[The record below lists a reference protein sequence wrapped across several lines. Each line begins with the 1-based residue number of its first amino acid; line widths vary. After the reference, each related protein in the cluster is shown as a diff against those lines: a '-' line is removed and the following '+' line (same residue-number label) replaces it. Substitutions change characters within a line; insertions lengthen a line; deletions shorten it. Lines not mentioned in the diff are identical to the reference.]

1 MPSATSIVARSYPD
15 KIIGVENRLPWHL
28 GTDLKLFK
36 ERTQGHAII
45 MGRKTLESI
54 GRPLPNRTNIV
65 LSRTAIEE
73 KPGLKWAQ
81 DVSTAL
87 FLADIAT
94 IYSRK
99 EEFFV
104 IGGEQIYSLFSR
116 YINNI
121 YLTDVFCGPINGD
134 AKFEVDFSDSQRNG
148 KNEWISGREDE
159 YPRSDIDDFAFRIT
173 KYRRRVPMHRYR
185 MKEEF
190 MGRDPNF
197 LSYFET
203 YQSKLDSQ
211 VTEEQNTLEL

>member
-45 MGRKTLESI
+45 MGRKTMESI
-54 GRPLPNRTNIV
+54 GRALPNRTNIV
-65 LSRTAIEE
+65 LSRTEIDE
-73 KPGLKWAQ
+73 KGGVKWAQ
-81 DVSTAL
+81 NVSTAL

-94 IYSRK
+94 IYSGK

-104 IGGEQIYSLFSR
+104 IGGEQIYSLFSA

-121 YLTDVFCGPINGD
+121 YLTDVFCGSINGD
-134 AKFEVDFSDSQRNG
+134 AKFDIDFSDSQKNG
-148 KNEWISGREDE
+148 KNEWISGKEDE
-159 YPRSDIDDFAFRIT
+159 YSKSDIDDFPFRIT

-185 MKEEF
+185 MKEQF
-190 MGRDPNF
+190 MGRVPDF
-197 LSYFET
+197 ISFFEA
-203 YQSKLDSQ
+203 YEAKINSQ
-211 VTEEQNTLEL
+211 DHGEQNTLAL